1 MEECYFQSKSKIPRW
16 VFFTFLKLYKWYQ
29 IAQSI
34 TYISSFH
41 IFIYNRFSTSRQKK
55 KFNNGLETRLL
66 SFKGR
71 YDFNFVA
78 NIENCST
85 GLC

>member
-1 MEECYFQSKSKIPRW
+1 MEECYFQSKSNSPRW

-34 TYISSFH
+34 TYISSF
-41 IFIYNRFSTSRQKK
+41 IYSSIIDFQQVVKK